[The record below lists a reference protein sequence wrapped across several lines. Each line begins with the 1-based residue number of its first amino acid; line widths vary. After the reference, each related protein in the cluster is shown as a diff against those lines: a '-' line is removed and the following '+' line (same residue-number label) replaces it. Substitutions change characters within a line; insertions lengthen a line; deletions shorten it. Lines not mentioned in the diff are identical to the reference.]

1 MTTYKWAAGFDEALE
16 DLNEIDPQPT
26 TPAGLQFARR
36 QFAASGI
43 VVDELPFVEL
53 VFDLPMTITQVQAL
67 YEEIGL
73 DAANTA
79 EVSVYVQD
87 ETFEWILRNGV
98 AVRPLIGQDGRRRG
112 PFVYGLT
119 ILVKNLRV
127 QA

>member
-1 MTTYKWAAGFDEALE
+1 MTTYKWAAGFDEPLE
-16 DLNEIDPQPT
+16 DLSDIDPQPT

-36 QFAASGI
+36 QYAASGI

-53 VFDLPMTITQVQAL
+53 VFNLPMTLTQLQAL
-67 YEEIGL
+67 YAEIGL

-79 EVSVYVQD
+79 EISVYVQD
-87 ETFEWILRNGV
+87 ETFAWILRNGI
-98 AVRPLIGQDGRRRG
+98 AVRPLIGQDGSRRG

-119 ILVKNLRV
+119 ILVKNLRA